1 MGGDAEASEAS
12 GRDVVTVTDHGAAR
26 VVMLNRP
33 EARNAIDVPTR
44 RRLMEELRRAAGDP
58 GVRAIVLTGAG
69 GTFSAGGDVRS
80 MEGARPDEVRARLA
94 PLHEAVQI
102 IATCAKPV
110 IAAVEGAA
118 AGLGVSFAAV
128 CDHVVAAEDARFVAG
143 FGKVGLVPDGG
154 LLWSLPQRV
163 GMGRA
168 KEMLVF
174 GRTVPAS
181 RAYEIG
187 LADSLVPSGKAL
199 DAALDLAAEAAA
211 LAPLSV
217 AAAKRLL
224 ARTGDDLGRL
234 LESEG
239 EEQAA
244 LFGTADFAEGRAAF
258 AERRPPRF
266 EGR

>member
-1 MGGDAEASEAS
+1 MDDRDAAAA
-12 GRDVVTVTDHGAAR
+12 GVVAVTDHNATR
-26 VVMLNRP
+26 VLTMNRP
-33 EARNAIDVPTR
+33 EARNAIDIPMR
-44 RRLMEELRRAAGDP
+44 ERLWEELERAAGDP
-58 GVRAIVLTGAG
+58 DVRAIVLTGAG

-80 MEGARPDEVRARLA
+80 MEGAGPDAVRARLE
-94 PLHEAVQI
+94 PVHKAVQL
-102 IATCAKPV
+102 IATCGTPV

-118 AGLGVSFAAV
+118 AGLGVSLAAV

-143 FGKVGLVPDGG
+143 FGKVGLVADGG
-154 LLWSLPQRV
+154 LLWTLPQRV

-174 GRTVPAS
+174 GRTVPAP
-181 RAYEIG
+181 RACEIG
-187 LADSLVPSGKAL
+187 LADSLAPSGGAL
-199 DAALDLAAEAAA
+199 DAALDRAAEAAA

-224 ARTGDDLGRL
+224 ARADHGLERL
-234 LESEG
+234 LEAER

-244 LFGTADFAEGRAAF
+244 LFGSADFAEGRAAF
-258 AERRPPRF
+258 AGRRPPRF

>member
-1 MGGDAEASEAS
+1 MDD
-12 GRDVVTVTDHGAAR
+12 RDSAPAREPVVTTVDRGPAR
-26 VVMLNRP
+26 VITLNRP
-33 EARNAIDVPTR
+33 EARNAIDIPMR
-44 RRLMEELRRAAGDP
+44 ERLLDELERAAGDP

-80 MEGARPDEVRARLA
+80 MEGTGPDGVRARLT
-94 PLHEAVQI
+94 PVHKAVRL
-102 IATCAKPV
+102 IATCGTPV
-110 IAAVEGAA
+110 IAAVEGTA

-128 CDHVVAAEDARFVAG
+128 CDHVVAAEDARFVAA
-143 FGKVGLVPDGG
+143 FGKVGLVADGG
-154 LLWSLPQRV
+154 LLWTLPQRV

-181 RAYEIG
+181 RAHEIG
-187 LADSLVPSGKAL
+187 LADSLAPPGRAL
-199 DAALDLAAEAAA
+199 EAALERAAEAAA

-224 ARTGDDLGRL
+224 ARADHSLKRL
-234 LESEG
+234 LEAER

-244 LFGTADFAEGRAAF
+244 LFGSADFAEGRAAF
-258 AERRPPRF
+258 AARRTPRF

>member
-1 MGGDAEASEAS
+1 MDD
-12 GRDVVTVTDHGAAR
+12 RVVTVTGHGAAR
-26 VVMLNRP
+26 VLTLNRP
-33 EARNAIDVPTR
+33 EARNAIDIPMR
-44 RRLMEELRRAAGDP
+44 ERLLAELRRAAADP
-58 GVRAIVLTGAG
+58 QVRAIVLTGAG

-80 MEGARPDEVRARLA
+80 MEGAGPDAVRARLA
-94 PLHEAVQI
+94 PVHEAVRL
-102 IATCAKPV
+102 IATCGTPV

-118 AGLGVSFAAV
+118 AGLGVSLAAV
-128 CDHVVAAEDARFVAG
+128 CDHVVAAEDARFVAA
-143 FGKVGLVPDGG
+143 FGRVGLVADGG
-154 LLWSLPQRV
+154 LLWTLPQRV

-174 GRTVPAS
+174 GRTVTAP
-181 RAYEIG
+181 RAHEIG
-187 LADSLVPSGKAL
+187 LADSLAPSGGAL
-199 DAALDLAAEAAA
+199 DAALGLAAEAAA

-224 ARTGDDLGRL
+224 ARAGQSLDGL
-234 LESEG
+234 LESER

-258 AERRPPRF
+258 AGRRAPRF